1 MNEKESEAQ
10 MAEKTNRRKPFEGEI
25 PEEVRQHV
33 RAARDELRESV
44 MAFLPPEFM
53 EHRKKA
59 RKEMLLAFRSVIDSA
74 LERMED
80 KSKKA

>member
-1 MNEKESEAQ
+1 MKERESEAQ

-33 RAARDELRESV
+33 RAARDEIRESV
-44 MAFLPPEFM
+44 KAFLPPEFM

-59 RKEMLLAFRSVIDSA
+59 RKEMLLAWRSVIDTA
-74 LERMED
+74 LARMEE
-80 KSKKA
+80 KGKKA

>member
-1 MNEKESEAQ
+1 
-10 MAEKTNRRKPFEGEI
+10 MAEKTNRRKPLEGEI

-33 RAARDELRESV
+33 RAARDEIRESV
-44 MAFLPPEFM
+44 KAFLPPEFM